1 MLAGPR
7 SVSMLIFLLTLAVLG
22 PEVTLRG
29 IVLAKSGRH
38 AATLVQDGRSR
49 PVVAGDRAFGCEVS
63 AISGDHVDLICSG
76 ERRTLRL
83 SAAGTNSQAPMAMA
97 PPVPAAPASDL
108 TLTRAELQARLDSEM
123 SRLMTETTLVPVTTR
138 GQVAGFTISRVPEGT
153 ILETLGI
160 KAGDVLVSVNDT
172 PIDSFTTLVGLW
184 PRLQGSGSVRA
195 QLMRDGRPMDI
206 SVSIR

>member
-1 MLAGPR
+1 
-7 SVSMLIFLLTLAVLG
+7 MLILLLALAAAG
-22 PEVTLRG
+22 PEVTLQG
-29 IVLAKSGRH
+29 IVRARSGRN
-38 AATLVQDGRSR
+38 AATLVQEGRSR
-49 PVVAGDRAFGCEVS
+49 SVLAGDKAFGCEVS

-83 SAAGTNSQAPMAMA
+83 SATGAKPS
-97 PPVPAAPASDL
+97 VPTLAAAPAEPAPPADL

-123 SRLMTETTLVPVTTR
+123 SRLMTETTLVPVTAR
-138 GQVAGFTISRVPEGT
+138 GQVAGFTISRVPPGT

-160 KAGDVLVSVNDT
+160 KAGDILVSVNDT

-195 QLMRDGRPMDI
+195 QLMRDGRPVDI